1 MKQLI
6 CIGLLFPF
14 LLVAQTQLQDSSN
27 TFSYEEYMNV
37 VMQHHPMAYQAQLK
51 LESGDAYLQKGR
63 GGFDPKLLGDAQ
75 QKYYD
80 GKQYY
85 SYLHGGLK
93 VPTWFGIELMAG
105 YDNNMGYRLNEE
117 SYTPD
122 LGLWNAG
129 IAVNLGQGLFIDQRR
144 ADLKQAKLM
153 QQNTV
158 QEQKLMLNELKLQ
171 AAQAYFDWYK
181 AYTKRNLLEDNL
193 SLVQVRLINLR
204 ESVKYGDIPA
214 VDTLKASIQVQDRKL
229 KFMQAEVELTNKR
242 IWLNTYLWQDGFLP
256 LEVDS
261 LQVPALNSVAQPA
274 LVDLENTVDTHP
286 EILLF
291 QNDIRGVMID
301 TRMKREAL
309 KPKFEV
315 KYNALGDQ
323 TGNGILQDYTL
334 NNYKWGATFAYP
346 IFTRKERANVKLNEI
361 KLETQESKLLLKKT
375 QLSYKIESVQNSL
388 NNTIQQIA
396 VQERAV
402 EMYQSLLDAE
412 QSLFDAGE
420 SSQFLINTRD
430 QNLLAARIKL
440 IELYYTRNMLKAQ
453 LDYVRCNL

>member
-1 MKQLI
+1 MRQLI
-6 CIGLLFPF
+6 FLAMFLPF
-14 LLVAQTQLQDSSN
+14 VSMGQSTRQDSAEVF
-27 TFSYEEYMNV
+27 TYEEYIEV
-37 VMQHHPMAYQAQLK
+37 VMQHHPMAFQAKLK

-63 GGFDPKLLGDAQ
+63 GGFDPKLEGNAN

-93 VPTWFGIELMAG
+93 IPTWFGVELMAG
-105 YDNNMGYRLNEE
+105 YDNNVGYRLNDE

-129 IAVNLGQGLFIDQRR
+129 ISVNLGQGMFIDQRR

-171 AAQAYFDWYK
+171 ASQAYYDWYK
-181 AYTKRNLLEDNL
+181 AYEKQNLLANNL
-193 SLVQVRLINLR
+193 SLVELRLLNLR

-214 VDTLKASIQVQDRKL
+214 VDTLKASIQVQDRLL
-229 KFMQAEVELTNKR
+229 KFMEANLDLTNKR

-256 LEVDS
+256 LEMDSTLVPQLSAVSTPPLIDVDATVDS
-261 LQVPALNSVAQPA
+261 
-274 LVDLENTVDTHP
+274 HP

-309 KPKFEV
+309 KPQLQV

-323 TGNGILQDYTL
+323 TGNGIVQDYTL
-334 NNYKWGATFAYP
+334 SNYKWGATFAYP
-346 IFTRKERANVKLNEI
+346 IFTRKERASVKLNEI
-361 KLETQESKLLLKKT
+361 KLETQESKLVLKKT
-375 QLSYKIESVQNSL
+375 QLSYKIQSVQNAL
-388 NNTIQQIA
+388 NNAITQIS

-402 EMYQSLLDAE
+402 QMYQDLLDAE
-412 QSLFDAGE
+412 QNLFNAGE

-440 IELYYTRNMLKAQ
+440 IELYYTRNMLQAQ
-453 LDYVRCNL
+453 LDYVRCNI

>member
-1 MKQLI
+1 MKYWISISWLFSFV
-6 CIGLLFPF
+6 LL
-14 LLVAQTQLQDSSN
+14 AQSQVPDTSLS
-27 TFSYEEYMNV
+27 FSYQEYMTI
-37 VMQHHPMAYQAQLK
+37 VMEHHPMAYQAQLK

-63 GGFDPKLLGDAQ
+63 GGFDPKLVGDAH

-105 YDNNMGYRLNEE
+105 YDNNAGDRLNKE

-129 IAVNLGQGLFIDQRR
+129 IAVNLGQGMFIDQRR

-153 QQNTV
+153 QQNSI

-171 AAQAYFDWYK
+171 AAQAYYDWYK
-181 AYTKRNLLEDNL
+181 AYTKRRLLEENL
-193 SLVQVRLINLR
+193 SLVKIRLENLR
-204 ESVKYGDIPA
+204 ESVKFGDIPA
-214 VDTLKASIQVQDRKL
+214 VDTLKVSIQVQDRKL
-229 KFMQAEVELTNKR
+229 KFMQAEVELLNKR

-261 LQVPALNSVAQPA
+261 LLVPELNTIAQPA
-274 LVDLENTVDTHP
+274 LVDVQNTVDTHP
-286 EILLF
+286 EIMLF

-309 KPKFEV
+309 KPKLEL

-323 TGNGILQDYTL
+323 SGNGIVQDYALT
-334 NNYKWGATFAYP
+334 NYKWGATFAYP

-361 KLETQESKLLLKKT
+361 KLETQESKLAMKKT

-388 NNTIQQIA
+388 NNTFAQIE
-396 VQERAV
+396 VQENAV
-402 EMYQSLLDAE
+402 EMYKSLLDAE
-412 QSLFDAGE
+412 QNLFNAGE

-430 QNLLAARIKL
+430 QNLLEARIKL
-440 IELYYTRNMLKAQ
+440 IELYYTRNMLQAQ